1 MTEITEY
8 ITNDVKAIDSFDSIA
23 AVQNFFS
30 DLHFS
35 HFPVLEEGVYIGSAA
50 EDIETLT
57 VTKK

>member
-1 MTEITEY
+1 VIY
-8 ITNDVKAIDSFDSIA
+8 
-23 AVQNFFS
+23 
-30 DLHFS
+30 FS

>member
-35 HFPVLEEGVYIGSAA
+35 HFPVLEEGVYIGSIAVR
-50 EDIETLT
+50 IL
-57 VTKK
+57 KL